1 MTTEIKSIG
10 EPLVRFE
17 QVTYKHYDKPAP
29 ALSDVNLTVQR
40 GSFTLLVGP
49 SGSGKSTLCML
60 LNGII
65 PQILGGKLTGTVTV
79 EGQDIS
85 KVPVQELAKS
95 TGMLFQDPEWMFA
108 TLKVEDEIAFGP
120 ENLRRDPMDILESVE
135 QSLNYVGM
143 QHLRNNLVW
152 ALSGGQTQKLGL
164 ASVIAMQT
172 PLIVL
177 DEPTANLDPATTHS
191 VHQLILRLRD
201 EGKTVILVTKDLDE
215 FMAEA
220 DDIILLAEGRVVAQ
234 GSPRDVITQHGN
246 KMLELGVWL
255 PEPTEIGLRL
265 KASGQFNKSVP
276 ITVAEAVKDFADLK
290 FHASKPNEKLVTDSE
305 TLIHA
310 ENIEFA
316 YGNKFKALRSVS
328 FDIKQGEIVAI
339 VGQNGAG
346 KSTLSK
352 LLVGLLKPT
361 AGEMT
366 MFGQS
371 AKRWKVQDLANQIAL
386 VFQNPEHQ
394 FLCDTVRE
402 ELEYSLL
409 AQGIDDQAVV
419 NQRVEDMLARLD
431 ITDTADSHPFSL
443 SAGAKRRLGVATMLI
458 GGSAKLLIVD
468 EPTYGQDRRLTERL
482 MLLINNLRREGITI
496 LMITHDMRLVDTHID
511 RAIVMANG
519 EKIFD
524 GSPDILFQSPELVER
539 ASLRTTTLRRLVDG
553 LRGLGI
559 TVPDG
564 LNTVDDFIGA
574 MQ

>member
-1 MTTEIKSIG
+1 MDI
-10 EPLVRFE
+10 
-17 QVTYKHYDKPAP
+17 
-29 ALSDVNLTVQR
+29 NLTIRR
-40 GSFTLLVGP
+40 GAFTLLVGP
-49 SGSGKSTLCML
+49 SGSGKSTLCMAL
-60 LNGII
+60 TGIV
-65 PQILGGKLTGTVTV
+65 PQILGGKLTGAINVN
-79 EGQDIS
+79 GRDAS
-85 KVPVQELAKS
+85 KTPVQELAQS
-95 TGMLFQDPEWMFA
+95 AGMLFQDPEWMFA

-120 ENLRRDPMDILESVE
+120 ENLRRDPKQIIESVE
-135 QSLNYVGM
+135 KTLNFVGL
-143 QHLRNNLVW
+143 QALRKNLVW

-164 ASVIAMQT
+164 ASVVAMDT
-172 PLIVL
+172 PLIIL
-177 DEPTANLDPATTHS
+177 DEPTANLDPAATHA
-191 VHQLILRLRD
+191 VHRLILKLRD
-201 EGKTVILVTKDLDE
+201 EGKAVLLVTKDLDE

-220 DDIILLAEGRVVAQ
+220 DDMILLAEGRVLAQGAPRDIVAQ
-234 GSPRDVITQHGN
+234 HGD

-265 KASGQFNKSVP
+265 KADGKFDKPVP
-276 ITVAEAVKDFADLK
+276 LTVDEAVTVFSETKFRASSPDQKLVAE
-290 FHASKPNEKLVTDSE
+290 PE
-305 TLIHA
+305 TLIRA
-310 ENIEFA
+310 DNVEFV
-316 YGNKFKALRSVS
+316 YGNNFKALRGVS

-352 LLVGLLKPT
+352 LLVGLQKPT

-366 MFGQS
+366 MFGRS
-371 AKRWKVQDLANQIAL
+371 AKRWKVQDLANHIAL

-402 ELEYSLL
+402 ELAYSLL
-409 AQGIDDQAVV
+409 AQGVDDAEVV
-419 NQRVEDMLARLD
+419 NKRVEEMLARLD
-431 ITDTADSHPFSL
+431 IADAADSHPFSL

-482 MLLINNLRREGITI
+482 IHLINKLREEGIAV
-496 LMITHDMRLVDTHID
+496 LMITHDMRLVDAHID

-524 GSPDILFQSPELVER
+524 GSPNELFQSPGLIER
-539 ASLRTTTLRRLVDG
+539 ASLRTTSLRRLVDG
-553 LRGLGI
+553 LRLRGVS
-559 TVPDG
+559 VPDG

>member
-1 MTTEIKSIG
+1 M
-10 EPLVRFE
+10 
-17 QVTYKHYDKPAP
+17 DM
-29 ALSDVNLTVQR
+29 NLTIQR

-65 PQILGGKLTGTVTV
+65 PQILGGKLTGTITV
-79 EGQDIS
+79 DGHDTA
-85 KVPVQELAKS
+85 KTPVQQLAQS
-95 TGMLFQDPEWMFA
+95 AGMLFQDPEWMFA

-120 ENLRRDPMDILESVE
+120 ENLRRNPKQIIESVE
-135 QSLNYVGM
+135 KTLDFVGL
-143 QHLRNNLVW
+143 QRLRKNLVW

-164 ASVIAMQT
+164 ASVVAMEP
-172 PLIVL
+172 PLIIL

-191 VHQLILRLRD
+191 VHQLILKLRE
-201 EGKTVILVTKDLDE
+201 EGKAVLLVTKDLDE

-220 DDIILLAEGRVVAQ
+220 DDMILLAEGRVVAQ
-234 GSPRDVITQHGN
+234 GAPRDVVAQHGD

-265 KASGQFNKSVP
+265 KADGKLNKPVP
-276 ITVAEAVKDFADLK
+276 ITVDEAVDIFAGTK
-290 FHASKPNEKLVTDSE
+290 FRASSLNQKLVTDPE

-310 ENIEFA
+310 ENVEFT
-316 YGNKFKALRSVS
+316 YSNNFKALRGVS

-352 LLVGLLKPT
+352 LLVGLQKPT

-366 MFGQS
+366 MFGRS
-371 AKRWKVQDLANQIAL
+371 ARRWKVQDLANQIAL

-402 ELEYSLL
+402 ELAYSLL
-409 AQGIDDQAVV
+409 AQGIDDAEVV
-419 NQRVEDMLARLD
+419 NKRVEEMLARLD

-482 MLLINNLRREGITI
+482 IQLINKLREEGITV
-496 LMITHDMRLVDTHID
+496 LMITHDMRLVDAHID

-519 EKIFD
+519 EKVFD
-524 GSPDILFQSPELVER
+524 GSPNELFQSPELVER
-539 ASLRTTTLRRLVDG
+539 ASLRTTSLRRLVDG
-553 LRGLGI
+553 LRTRGVS
-559 TVPDG
+559 VPDG

>member
-1 MTTEIKSIG
+1 MDI
-10 EPLVRFE
+10 
-17 QVTYKHYDKPAP
+17 
-29 ALSDVNLTVQR
+29 NLTIRR
-40 GSFTLLVGP
+40 GAFTLLVGP
-49 SGSGKSTLCML
+49 SGSGKSTLCMAL
-60 LNGII
+60 TGIV
-65 PQILGGKLTGTVTV
+65 PQILGGKLTGAINVN
-79 EGQDIS
+79 GRDAS
-85 KVPVQELAKS
+85 KTPVQELAQS
-95 TGMLFQDPEWMFA
+95 AGMLFQDPEWMFA

-120 ENLRRDPMDILESVE
+120 ENLRRDPKQIIESVE
-135 QSLNYVGM
+135 KTLNFVGL
-143 QHLRNNLVW
+143 QALRKNLVW

-164 ASVIAMQT
+164 ASVVAMDT
-172 PLIVL
+172 PLIIL
-177 DEPTANLDPATTHS
+177 DEPTANLDPAATHA
-191 VHQLILRLRD
+191 VHRLILKLRD
-201 EGKTVILVTKDLDE
+201 EGKAVLLVTKDLDE

-220 DDIILLAEGRVVAQ
+220 DDMILLAEGRVLAQGAPRDIVAQ
-234 GSPRDVITQHGN
+234 HGD

-265 KASGQFNKSVP
+265 KADGKFDKPVP
-276 ITVAEAVKDFADLK
+276 LTVDEAAAVFAETKFRASSPDQKLVAE
-290 FHASKPNEKLVTDSE
+290 PE

-310 ENIEFA
+310 DNVEFT
-316 YGNKFKALRSVS
+316 YSNNFKALRGVS

-352 LLVGLLKPT
+352 LLVGLQKPT

-366 MFGQS
+366 MFGRS
-371 AKRWKVQDLANQIAL
+371 AKRWKVQELANHIAL

-402 ELEYSLL
+402 ELAYSLL
-409 AQGIDDQAVV
+409 AQGVDDAEVV
-419 NQRVEDMLARLD
+419 NKRVEEMLARLD
-431 ITDTADSHPFSL
+431 IADAADSHPFSL

-482 MLLINNLRREGITI
+482 IQLINKLREEGIAV
-496 LMITHDMRLVDTHID
+496 LMITHDMRLVDAHID

-524 GSPDILFQSPELVER
+524 GSPNELFQSPGLIER
-539 ASLRTTTLRRLVDG
+539 ASLRTTSLRRLVDG
-553 LRGLGI
+553 LRLRGVS
-559 TVPDG
+559 VPDG